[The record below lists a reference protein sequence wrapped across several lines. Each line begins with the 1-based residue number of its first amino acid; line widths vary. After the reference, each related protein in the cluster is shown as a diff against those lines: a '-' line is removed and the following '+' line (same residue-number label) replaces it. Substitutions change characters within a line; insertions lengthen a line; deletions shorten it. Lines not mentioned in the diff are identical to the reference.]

1 MNSDAL
7 WGWAQNSDD
16 PENPVCLHIFAD
28 GCVIGR
34 VLANGFRAALKQA
47 GLGSGRYTFHFV
59 APKGV
64 DLTKVWVEARRS
76 FDGAALGGPARQ
88 AA

>member
-1 MNSDAL
+1 MNADAL

-16 PENPVCLHIFAD
+16 PENPVCLHILAD

-34 VLANGFRAALKQA
+34 VLANSFRADLREA
-47 GLGSGRYTFHFV
+47 GLGSGRHAFHFV

-64 DLTKVWVEARRS
+64 DLSKVSVEARRS
-76 FDGAALGGPARQ
+76 FDGAAVGGPARQ